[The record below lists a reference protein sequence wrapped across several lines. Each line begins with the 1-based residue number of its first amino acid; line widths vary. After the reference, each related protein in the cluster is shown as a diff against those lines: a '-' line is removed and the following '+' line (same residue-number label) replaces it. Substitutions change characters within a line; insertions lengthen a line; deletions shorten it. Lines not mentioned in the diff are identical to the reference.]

1 MHRDCLTY
9 IMEMGGRKTDRTMKR
24 VYRST
29 LADRAKT
36 ERDKM
41 TSHFSDMFAEDPS
54 KSCCNTC
61 CIIPPKQQK
70 APDPIMEIQALKNK
84 KPRSYWAFRP
94 HQHPRGPYKK
104 WRRRDSNPR
113 PQRCERCALPTELRP
128 HIMSGPVIGPDFYVV
143 LSDSTIIAP
152 FYKKERGIST
162 FFHLP
167 VSPCL
172 YSLLISLCGGRK
184 GSRDSS
190 GGQRRHLRGCCSRCS
205 EAGSQNR
212 S

>member
-1 MHRDCLTY
+1 MTY
-9 IMEMGGRKTDRTMKR
+9 TYSLFTFH
-24 VYRST
+24 
-29 LADRAKT
+29 LFHLQ
-36 ERDKM
+36 
-41 TSHFSDMFAEDPS
+41 SHKPFQ
-54 KSCCNTC
+54 T
-61 CIIPPKQQK
+61 QK
-70 APDPIMEIQALKNK
+70 ARIDTGLFQYSSTHAGII
-84 KPRSYWAFRP
+84 
-94 HQHPRGPYKK
+94 K